1 MLDSTA
7 GKGPD
12 AIGDVTKPDDSIE
25 LDTHARLA
33 YAMVPC
39 TRLDGPC
46 GEIVSGGYPETC
58 NAIVNN
64 AEYYSIVEIV
74 NLN

>member
-1 MLDSTA
+1 MTR
-7 GKGPD
+7 
-12 AIGDVTKPDDSIE
+12 PDDSIE
-25 LDTHARLA
+25 LDTHGRLA

-46 GEIVSGGYPETC
+46 GEIVSGGYPGTC

-64 AEYYSIVEIV
+64 AEYYSIVETEIV